1 MWKLSSHLLLTLL
14 LLSANRV
21 YILLPT
27 AASDF
32 VTFSR
37 FLKKK
42 KKRKV
47 LTGRGFIYN
56 AQLILRV

>member
-1 MWKLSSHLLLTLL
+1 MWKLSSYLLFALL
-14 LLSANRV
+14 LLSANGV

-42 KKRKV
+42 KKNV

>member
-1 MWKLSSHLLLTLL
+1 MWKLSSHLLLALL
-14 LLSANRV
+14 LLSANGV

-37 FLKKK
+37 FLEKKN
-42 KKRKV
+42 V
-47 LTGRGFIYN
+47 LTGHGFIYD

>member
-42 KKRKV
+42 KKV